1 MAILKKTEIKQMP
14 ANLIN
19 EKINDLKKE
28 LIKLNA
34 QVATGTRPENPGR
47 IREIKRTIAKL
58 LTKKN
63 TKEVP
68 KKA

>member
-1 MAILKKTEIKQMP
+1 MAILKKAEIKQMP
-14 ANLIN
+14 AHLIK
-19 EKINDLKKE
+19 EKINDLQKE

-47 IREIKRTIAKL
+47 IREIKRTIARL
-58 LTKKN
+58 LTKKA
-63 TKEVP
+63 KEVP

>member
-1 MAILKKTEIKQMP
+1 MAILKKAEIKQMP

-47 IREIKRTIAKL
+47 IREIKRTIARL
-58 LTKKN
+58 LTKKA
-63 TKEVP
+63 KEVP